1 MYTSAPSRRGPL
13 GHPGSL
19 LLALALGAAVAGCG
33 ATSAGSAAGRDAAG
47 QPRQEVASAPGAPAP
62 AAAVPTVPP
71 LPTSAPV
78 AVPPLA
84 PVAVP
89 ARVVGPDPT
98 PTPHPLSIAALRSQ
112 EYPGSDLVVEQ
123 TLAPGG
129 NYSRQIVSY
138 RSEGLKI
145 YALLTVPRG
154 QRPASGW
161 PVVVFN
167 HGFIPPAQ
175 YRTTERY
182 VAYVD
187 AFARSGYIVLRPD
200 YRGHGSS
207 EGAARGG
214 YGTPDYVVDVLN
226 ASSSVRRW
234 PDADAARVG
243 MWGHSMGGYITL
255 RAMVATADIKAGV
268 IWGGVVGSYTD
279 MLFGWGRSPAAAS
292 PPPTPSPL
300 PSGVSP
306 QAVNWR
312 NQLVREY
319 GMPEENPGFW
329 ASISANTYVQDLSG
343 PVQLHHGGA
352 DASVPLQMSQTL
364 ERQVRDAGGSVE
376 LYVYP
381 GDDHDISRGLG
392 QALARSVAFFDRHVK
407 NATV

>member
-1 MYTSAPSRRGPL
+1 MKAMYTSAPSRRGP
-13 GHPGSL
+13 PGRPITTI
-19 LLALALGAAVAGCG
+19 LALALSAAVAGCG
-33 ATSAGSAAGRDAAG
+33 ATSAGGAAGRDAAG
-47 QPRQEVASAPGAPAP
+47 QPWQEVAPAQAAP
-62 AAAVPTVPP
+62 AAVVPP
-71 LPTSAPV
+71 LPP
-78 AVPPLA
+78 AVPAAAA
-84 PVAVP
+84 PMAVP
-89 ARVVGPDPT
+89 ARGAGPDPT
-98 PTPHPLSIAALRSQ
+98 PTQHPLSIAALRSQ

-123 TLAPGG
+123 TLAPGR

-207 EGAARGG
+207 EGSARGG
-214 YGTPDYVVDVLN
+214 YGSPDYVVDVLN
-226 ASSSVRRW
+226 AFTSIRRW

-279 MLFGWGRSPAAAS
+279 MLFGWGRTPTSAS

-343 PVQLHHGGA
+343 PLQLHHGGA

-392 QALARSVAFFDRHVK
+392 QALAQSVAFFDRHVK
-407 NATV
+407 NAAV